1 MAASNTPFPCFKT
14 TGDDKH
20 DIDIYT
26 EDLKDYCVMQ
36 NWYDSSKETEAQKW
50 TKPDKAIACLR
61 ASLPPA
67 ARAIYKYSLG
77 LSDEDQKK
85 PHLVIDALRKFYG
98 GSIGV
103 SGERQKFLR
112 LLQEENEPIASWET
126 RVRNQGAQC
135 EYEDFADELMRDQ
148 FIAGLTSEA
157 LRVKLIGKGHRHR
170 DSQTKV
176 ALREVVEAAKS
187 FEATTYANQLM
198 KTARGNQEQVNF
210 AGKQNMEKEDVK
222 RSGAPCYWCSGNHKE
237 PRQQHCPAFRKRCNN
252 CGIIGHFSRACRSR
266 GGRGRQPQRREANL
280 VESEQDE
287 EAFASETISASST
300 GKKSATKFFAHLHLA
315 YKGKTKVVRA
325 QIDSAP
331 TCNTIPEGSLHKLF
345 PGI

>member
-1 MAASNTPFPCFKT
+1 MSLRRK
-14 TGDDKH
+14 
-20 DIDIYT
+20 
-26 EDLKDYCVMQ
+26 LKRKGGL
-36 NWYDSSKETEAQKW
+36 NL
-50 TKPDKAIACLR
+50 TKRSRVLEHP
-61 ASLPPA
+61 LPPA

-98 GSIGV
+98 AGIGI
-103 SGERQKFLR
+103 SGERQKFLL
-112 LLQEENEPIASWET
+112 LLQEQNEPIASWET
-126 RVRNQGAQC
+126 RVRNQGAHC
-135 EYEDFADELMRDQ
+135 EYEYFADELMRDQ

-157 LRVKLIGKGHRHR
+157 PRVKLIGKGHRHR

-198 KTARGNQEQVNF
+198 KSARGNQEQVNF
-210 AGKQNMEKEDVK
+210 TGNENVEKDDVK

-237 PRQQHCPAFRKRCNN
+237 PRQQHCPTFRKRCNN

-266 GGRGRQPQRREANL
+266 GGRGGRPQRREANL

-287 EAFASETISASST
+287 EAFASEAISASST
-300 GKKSATKFFAHLHLA
+300 CKKTATKFFAHLHLVTRERR
-315 YKGKTKVVRA
+315 KLSG
-325 QIDSAP
+325 
-331 TCNTIPEGSLHKLF
+331 HKLILPPRVIPYLKVHF
-345 PGI
+345 TSCFLVLKSRNRRLQLARMGIKSCAQRDK

>member
-98 GSIGV
+98 ASIGV

-210 AGKQNMEKEDVK
+210 AGKQNVGKEDVK

-237 PRQQHCPAFRKRCNN
+237 PRQQHCPAFRKR
-252 CGIIGHFSRACRSR
+252 
-266 GGRGRQPQRREANL
+266 
-280 VESEQDE
+280 
-287 EAFASETISASST
+287 
-300 GKKSATKFFAHLHLA
+300 
-315 YKGKTKVVRA
+315 
-325 QIDSAP
+325 
-331 TCNTIPEGSLHKLF
+331 
-345 PGI
+345 